1 MLNALGGIHLKE
13 VVLTMKEAQKYKV
26 IKRVAEGRSSR
37 ARACIALKL
46 SDRQV
51 RRLLDRYSRLGKSAF
66 RHGNTGKSPANKIS
80 TETKNRIVRLYTTTY
95 EDFNIKHF
103 HEYLISREG
112 IQISESSVRRIL
124 RERHCLSPKAHRA
137 TKRAVRKELKKKETS
152 AKPLSKRELQT
163 LQIVEP
169 VDPIKA
175 HPSRARKKNLGE
187 LIQMDASQEYWL
199 GLNMPKITLHIAV
212 DDATSAVVGAW
223 FEDQET
229 LQGYFQVFAQ
239 ILKQHGTPYEI
250 LTDRRTVFNSNKKA
264 GVPGLENPL
273 TTFGYAC
280 QTLGTQ
286 LSVTSIP
293 QAKGRIER
301 MIETFQSRLHSEL
314 KLAGIKSREEANQFL
329 ETYLPHF
336 NEQFALP
343 SEGIMSVYDAQLS
356 DAEIERT
363 LIIPRERTISKGHT
377 LQLDTITYQTY
388 RNDELVCLPPKT
400 KVLAIQTYTGKLYAT
415 DKADDI
421 FELRKLRHHETHS
434 PAFEVIIETPA
445 RKTNKKPSVPAITHP
460 WRLMNYRDFLVS
472 TGMNIYEANHVVYQT
487 S

>member
-1 MLNALGGIHLKE
+1 MKE
-13 VVLTMKEAQKYKV
+13 VVLTMKEDQKYKV
-26 IKRVAEGRSSR
+26 IKNVAEHRSSR
-37 ARACIALKL
+37 ARACLTLNL

-51 RRLLDRYSRLGKSAF
+51 RRLTTQYAQSGKSAF
-66 RHGNTGKSPANKIS
+66 RHGNAGKTPANKIS
-80 TETKNRIVRLYTTTY
+80 VHTKNQIVKLYTTKY
-95 EDFNIKHF
+95 EGFNIKHF
-103 HEYLISREG
+103 HEFLIEREK

-137 TKRAVRKELKKKETS
+137 TKRAVRKELKKRETQ

-163 LQIVEP
+163 LQAVEP

-175 HPSRARKKNLGE
+175 HPSRARKKNIGE
-187 LIQMDASQEYWL
+187 LIQMDGSQEYWL
-199 GLNMPKITLHIAV
+199 GSDHPKITLHLAV
-212 DDATSAVVGAW
+212 DDASGTVVGAW

-239 ILKQHGTPYEI
+239 ILRQHGVPYEI

-301 MIETFQSRLHSEL
+301 MIQTFQSRLRSEL
-314 KLAGIKSREEANQFL
+314 KLAEILSREEANQFL
-329 ETYLPHF
+329 ETYLPRF
-336 NEQFALP
+336 NDQFALP
-343 SEGIMSVYDAQLS
+343 SEGITSVYDTQLPET
-356 DAEIERT
+356 EIERT

-377 LQLDTITYQTY
+377 IQLDTVTYQTY
-388 RNDELVCLPPKT
+388 KDDELICLPPKT

-415 DKADDI
+415 DKADNI
-421 FELRKLRHHETHS
+421 FELRRLRRHEAHS

-445 RKTNKKPSVPAITHP
+445 RKKTKKPSAPAITHP

-472 TGMNIYEANHVVYQT
+472 RGMNVYEANHVVYQT
-487 S
+487 SK